1 MHWVFV
7 AALRLSLVAASRGY
21 SSLQGSG
28 FSQPWPLLLWSMAS
42 RCMGLISCCTR
53 AQQLQRVALR
63 ARGLS
68 SRSVRLSG
76 HVGSAVAVCGSQD
89 TRGQQS
95 QHAALRALGVSSR
108 SVRLRALGVSSCSLR
123 LSGHTGSAVAACGSQ
138 GTRGQQLQPA
148 ALRARGVSSRS
159 VQLSGHSGSAVAA
172 TGLVAP
178 WRVKCSWTQ
187 D

>member
-42 RCMGLISCCTR
+42 RCTGLISCCTR
-53 AQQLQRVALR
+53 AQQLQRAALR
-63 ARGLS
+63 ARGVS

-76 HVGSAVAVCGSQD
+76 HAGSAVAACSSQG

-95 QHAALRALGVSSR
+95 QRAA
-108 SVRLRALGVSSCSLR
+108 
-123 LSGHTGSAVAACGSQ
+123 Q

>member
-53 AQQLQRVALR
+53 AQQLQREALR

-76 HVGSAVAVCGSQD
+76 HS
-89 TRGQQS
+89 
-95 QHAALRALGVSSR
+95 
-108 SVRLRALGVSSCSLR
+108 
-123 LSGHTGSAVAACGSQ
+123 GSAVAACGSQ
-138 GTRGQQLQPA
+138 GTRGQQSQRA
-148 ALRARGVSSRS
+148 ALRALRVSSCGNR
-159 VQLSGHSGSAVAA
+159 LSCSMACEMFLDPGLNPCPWHWQVDSYPLCHRGSPPPFILNLKWEVIKQASPGV
-172 TGLVAP
+172 
-178 WRVKCSWTQ
+178 